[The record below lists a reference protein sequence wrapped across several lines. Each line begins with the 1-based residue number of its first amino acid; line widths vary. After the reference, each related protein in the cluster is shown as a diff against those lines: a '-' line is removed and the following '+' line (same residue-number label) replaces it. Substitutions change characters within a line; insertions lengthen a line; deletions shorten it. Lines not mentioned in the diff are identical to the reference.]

1 MQQIGVYT
9 PFGSRYPV
17 VVSNGLINY
26 QTGSINGYILSDDK
40 ADLELTS
47 DARKKLIA
55 RRNQLVKFLT
65 NKKPK
70 IIKDWNGQAWLCIIT
85 GNPSTSYISNTAM
98 GLMRISADWTEVGDV
113 NNQED
118 LYANG
123 LLDIA
128 NRDGD
133 V

>member
-1 MQQIGVYT
+1 M
-9 PFGSRYPV
+9 
-17 VVSNGLINY
+17 
-26 QTGSINGYILSDDK
+26 
-40 ADLELTS
+40 
-47 DARKKLIA
+47 
-55 RRNQLVKFLT
+55 LT

-85 GNPSTSYISNTAM
+85 GNPSTSYISNTGM
-98 GLMRISADWTEVGDV
+98 GLMSISADWTEVGDV
-113 NNQED
+113 NNQDD

-123 LLDIA
+123 LLEIA